1 MLARAHRMR
10 DGDTFRH
17 VIRRGRKGATPALV
31 VHAMAP
37 TEPTDSSVGF
47 VVSKA
52 VGGAVQR
59 NQVKR
64 RLRHLMRERV
74 SEFGEPQWVVVRALR
89 PAAEASS
96 AELGEHLDRAL
107 ARIAER
113 KPR

>member
-1 MLARAHRMR
+1 MR
-10 DGDTFRH
+10 DGDAFRH
-17 VIRRGRKGATPALV
+17 VIRRGRKGASAALV
-31 VHAMAP
+31 VHALVP

-74 SEFGEPQWVVVRALR
+74 AEFSVPQWIVVRALP
-89 PAAEASS
+89 PAATASS
-96 AELGEHLDRAL
+96 EELGVQLDRAL
-107 ARIAER
+107 TRAMERTAR
-113 KPR
+113 